1 MLSHVA
7 SSLIAFYIF
16 WASILFRCNSAG
28 PLDAL
33 TSWARADRIPID
45 VNLPWL
51 PCKYKFNLNFNSIN
65 EWKPV
70 TSKKPDSLINC
81 DCF

>member
-1 MLSHVA
+1 MLSYVA
-7 SSLIAFYIF
+7 SSLVIIYI
-16 WASILFRCNSAG
+16 WAAVINISSAG

-51 PCKYKFNLNFNSIN
+51 PCKY
-65 EWKPV
+65 
-70 TSKKPDSLINC
+70 
-81 DCF
+81 